1 MACRKGELREEGKSR
16 SAAAAAAAP
25 LVAVG
30 DALLFTTMC
39 IIGMPVDVHAKDGS
53 VYSGIFHTASVDKDY
68 AIVLKNAKMIK
79 KGNLEANVVN
89 GTLIETLIVQS
100 DDLVQVVAKAG
111 YVGGDSIEAAAGYIE
126 CPNKDAEVVKP
137 NESRGN
143 KKHKGQTRQIL
154 MSQILAGRG
163 RKGRNDL
170 QTAILGSLEVDL
182 LFAAKRENGF
192 SHTNKPTKVLGSSPE
207 DHSERLDAMKF
218 VKIEAAHTLPVD
230 GRQGGDG
237 SPEVQSDTHNNPEF
251 QDKGATNEVQGSR
264 LSITTCEAQSA
275 AAVNT
280 LEDTM
285 QQVPK
290 GLSSGSNSLED
301 QGQDRSD
308 ETACTVAT
316 ATNTSVASVPII
328 DVKSESCLS
337 ASSNP
342 FLLVPPKNS
351 GVKKTAK
358 ESKLNPGAKIFSPSM
373 SHHRTVTSP
382 AMANGASV
390 PYLPSTYA
398 MAPMAAAQEE
408 VDASSFAHSPV
419 PVKFAPFNNV
429 AVGNGGSDAPYV
441 QPIIGQVVNRTPQP
455 FRYTGQYQ
463 NFQAGP
469 AYGHPNV
476 QNVMFGR
483 GPVVCMHHPVSSDVV
498 QSAAGFSPA
507 TARPLLTPHQVHLP
521 KHQGTASA
529 QALQLCMAPPILA
542 SGPQPFVMPS
552 SIPIQQPLFPVLRP
566 IAVPGA
572 NGFLSTKFA

>member
-16 SAAAAAAAP
+16 SAAAAAAVP

-68 AIVLKNAKMIK
+68 AVVLKNAKMIK

-100 DDLVQVVAKAG
+100 NDLVQVVAKA
-111 YVGGDSIEAAAGYIE
+111 EAAAGYIE
-126 CPNKDAEVVKP
+126 CLNKDAEVVKP

-143 KKHKGQTRQIL
+143 KKHKSQTR
-154 MSQILAGRG
+154 
-163 RKGRNDL
+163 
-170 QTAILGSLEVDL
+170 
-182 LFAAKRENGF
+182 FAAKRENGF
-192 SHTNKPTKVLGSSPE
+192 SHTNKPTIALGSSPE
-207 DHSERLDAMKF
+207 DHNERLDARKF
-218 VKIEAAHTLPVD
+218 VKIEVAHTLPVD

-237 SPEVQSDTHNNPEF
+237 SPEMQSDTHNIPEF

-285 QQVPK
+285 QQEPK
-290 GLSSGSNSLED
+290 GLSLGSHALED
-301 QGQDRSD
+301 QRQDRSD
-308 ETACTVAT
+308 EIACTVAT
-316 ATNTSVASVPII
+316 ATNISVASVPII

-382 AMANGASV
+382 AMPNGASV
-390 PYLPSTYA
+390 PYLPSTYT
-398 MAPMAAAQEE
+398 MAPMATAQEE
-408 VDASSFAHSPV
+408 VDASSFAHSPL

-429 AVGNGGSDAPYV
+429 AVGNGGSDASYV
-441 QPIIGQVVNRTPQP
+441 QPIIGQVVTGPHNLLDILVNTRTSK
-455 FRYTGQYQ
+455 
-463 NFQAGP
+463 P
-469 AYGHPNV
+469 ARPMVIQMYKMLCLDG
-476 QNVMFGR
+476 GLW
-483 GPVVCMHHPVSSDVV
+483 SDVV

>member
-68 AIVLKNAKMIK
+68 AIVLKKAKMIK

-100 DDLVQVVAKAG
+100 DDLVQVVAKGVLLPSNGITG
-111 YVGGDSIEAAAGYIE
+111 YVGGNSIEAAAGYIE
-126 CPNKDAEVVKP
+126 CLNKDSGVVKP

-143 KKHKGQTRQIL
+143 KKHKSQTR
-154 MSQILAGRG
+154 
-163 RKGRNDL
+163 
-170 QTAILGSLEVDL
+170 
-182 LFAAKRENGF
+182 FAAKRENGF
-192 SHTNKPTKVLGSSPE
+192 SHADKPTKVLGSSRE
-207 DHSERLDAMKF
+207 DHNERLDAMKL
-218 VKIEAAHTLPVD
+218 VKIEEAHTLPVD

-237 SPEVQSDTHNNPEF
+237 SPEMQSDTHNNPEF

-264 LSITTCEAQSA
+264 LSITTYEAQSA
-275 AAVNT
+275 PAVNT

-285 QQVPK
+285 QQEPK
-290 GLSSGSNSLED
+290 GLSSGSNALED

-308 ETACTVAT
+308 EIACTVAT
-316 ATNTSVASVPII
+316 ATNISIASVPII

-358 ESKLNPGAKIFSPSM
+358 ESKLNPGAKIFSPSV
-373 SHHRTVTSP
+373 SHHIMVTSP

-390 PYLPSTYA
+390 PYLPSTYT
-398 MAPMAAAQEE
+398 MAPMATAQEE
-408 VDASSFAHSPV
+408 VDASSFAHSPM

-441 QPIIGQVVNRTPQP
+441 QPIIGQVINRTPQP

-463 NFQAGP
+463 NFQASP

-483 GPVVCMHHPVSSDVV
+483 GPVVCMHPISSDVV

-566 IAVPGA
+566 IAVPAA
-572 NGFLSTKFA
+572 NGFLGTKFA

>member
-68 AIVLKNAKMIK
+68 AVVLKNAKMIK

-100 DDLVQVVAKAG
+100 NDLVQVVAKA
-111 YVGGDSIEAAAGYIE
+111 GGDSIEAAAGYIE
-126 CPNKDAEVVKP
+126 CLNKDAEVVKP

-143 KKHKGQTRQIL
+143 KKHKSQTR
-154 MSQILAGRG
+154 
-163 RKGRNDL
+163 
-170 QTAILGSLEVDL
+170 
-182 LFAAKRENGF
+182 FAAKRENGF
-192 SHTNKPTKVLGSSPE
+192 SHTNKPTIALGSSPE
-207 DHSERLDAMKF
+207 DHNERLDARKF
-218 VKIEAAHTLPVD
+218 VKIEVAHTLPVD

-237 SPEVQSDTHNNPEF
+237 SPEMQSDTHNIPEF

-285 QQVPK
+285 QQEPK
-290 GLSSGSNSLED
+290 GLSLGSHALED
-301 QGQDRSD
+301 QRQDRSD
-308 ETACTVAT
+308 EIACTVAT
-316 ATNTSVASVPII
+316 ATNISVASVPVI

-358 ESKLNPGAKIFSPSM
+358 EAASVKYFSRSIWCYWCGFVIDVNVILGQYVLESKLNPGAKIFSPSM
-373 SHHRTVTSP
+373 SHHRTATSP
-382 AMANGASV
+382 AMPNGASV
-390 PYLPSTYA
+390 PYLPSTYT
-398 MAPMAAAQEE
+398 MAPMATAQEE
-408 VDASSFAHSPV
+408 VDASSFAHSPL

-463 NFQAGP
+463 NFQASP

-483 GPVVCMHHPVSSDVV
+483 GPVVCMHPISSDVV

>member
-68 AIVLKNAKMIK
+68 AVVLKNAKMIK

-100 DDLVQVVAKAG
+100 NDLVQVVAKAG
-111 YVGGDSIEAAAGYIE
+111 CS
-126 CPNKDAEVVKP
+126 CF
-137 NESRGN
+137 
-143 KKHKGQTRQIL
+143 
-154 MSQILAGRG
+154 SQISSSALPYDWIQSEVRTSSTNKCLPTSRESYFLLMELRDTDEPDVGWRG

-170 QTAILGSLEVDL
+170 QTVILQQRGSGPTVTF

-192 SHTNKPTKVLGSSPE
+192 SHTNKPTIALGSSPE
-207 DHSERLDAMKF
+207 DHNERLDARKF
-218 VKIEAAHTLPVD
+218 VKIEVAHTLPVD

-237 SPEVQSDTHNNPEF
+237 SPEMQSDTHNIPEF

-275 AAVNT
+275 AAVNA

-285 QQVPK
+285 QQEPK
-290 GLSSGSNSLED
+290 GLSLVLMHL
-301 QGQDRSD
+301 R
-308 ETACTVAT
+308 
-316 ATNTSVASVPII
+316 TN
-328 DVKSESCLS
+328 VK
-337 ASSNP
+337 
-342 FLLVPPKNS
+342 
-351 GVKKTAK
+351 
-358 ESKLNPGAKIFSPSM
+358 I
-373 SHHRTVTSP
+373 
-382 AMANGASV
+382 
-390 PYLPSTYA
+390 
-398 MAPMAAAQEE
+398 
-408 VDASSFAHSPV
+408 
-419 PVKFAPFNNV
+419 
-429 AVGNGGSDAPYV
+429 AVGNGGSDASYV

-463 NFQAGP
+463 NFQASP

-483 GPVVCMHHPVSSDVV
+483 GPVVCMHPISSDVV

>member
-1 MACRKGELREEGKSR
+1 MACRKGELRDEGKSR

-68 AIVLKNAKMIK
+68 AIVLKNANMIK

-126 CPNKDAEVVKP
+126 CLNKDAEVVKP

-143 KKHKGQTRQIL
+143 KKHKGQTR
-154 MSQILAGRG
+154 
-163 RKGRNDL
+163 
-170 QTAILGSLEVDL
+170 
-182 LFAAKRENGF
+182 FAAKRENGF

-218 VKIEAAHTLPVD
+218 AKIEEAQTLPVD
-230 GRQGGDG
+230 RRQGGDG
-237 SPEVQSDTHNNPEF
+237 SPETQSDTHNNPEF
-251 QDKGATNEVQGSR
+251 QDKGATNEAQGSR

-280 LEDTM
+280 LEDTL
-285 QQVPK
+285 QQEPK
-290 GLSSGSNSLED
+290 GLSSGSNALED
-301 QGQDRSD
+301 HSQDRSD
-308 ETACTVAT
+308 EIACTVAT
-316 ATNTSVASVPII
+316 ATNTSIASVPII
-328 DVKSESCLS
+328 DIKSESCLS

-373 SHHRTVTSP
+373 SHHRIVTSP
-382 AMANGASV
+382 AMPNGASV
-390 PYLPSTYA
+390 PYLPSTYT
-398 MAPMAAAQEE
+398 MAPMATAQEE
-408 VDASSFAHSPV
+408 VDASSFAHSPM

-429 AVGNGGSDAPYV
+429 AVGIGGSDAPYV

-469 AYGHPNV
+469 AYGPPNV

-483 GPVVCMHHPVSSDVV
+483 GPVVCMHHPISSDVV

>member
-68 AIVLKNAKMIK
+68 AVVLKNAKMIK

-100 DDLVQVVAKAG
+100 NDLVQVVAKAG
-111 YVGGDSIEAAAGYIE
+111 GDSIEAAVGYIE
-126 CPNKDAEVVKP
+126 CLNKDAEVVKP

-143 KKHKGQTRQIL
+143 KKHKSQTR
-154 MSQILAGRG
+154 
-163 RKGRNDL
+163 
-170 QTAILGSLEVDL
+170 
-182 LFAAKRENGF
+182 FAAKRENGF
-192 SHTNKPTKVLGSSPE
+192 SHTNKPTIALGSSPE
-207 DHSERLDAMKF
+207 DHNERLDARKF
-218 VKIEAAHTLPVD
+218 VKIEVAHTLPVD

-237 SPEVQSDTHNNPEF
+237 SPEMQSDTHNIPEF
-251 QDKGATNEVQGSR
+251 QDKGATNEIQGSR

-285 QQVPK
+285 QQEPK
-290 GLSSGSNSLED
+290 GLSLGSHALED
-301 QGQDRSD
+301 QRQDRSD
-308 ETACTVAT
+308 EIACTVAT
-316 ATNTSVASVPII
+316 ATNISVASVPVI

-382 AMANGASV
+382 AMPNGASV
-390 PYLPSTYA
+390 PYLPSTYT
-398 MAPMAAAQEE
+398 MAPMATAQEE
-408 VDASSFAHSPV
+408 VDASSFAHSPL
-419 PVKFAPFNNV
+419 PVKFAPFNN
-429 AVGNGGSDAPYV
+429 
-441 QPIIGQVVNRTPQP
+441 IIGQVVNRTPQP

-463 NFQAGP
+463 NFQASP

-483 GPVVCMHHPVSSDVV
+483 GPVVCMHPISSVKVLD
-498 QSAAGFSPA
+498 
-507 TARPLLTPHQVHLP
+507 
-521 KHQGTASA
+521 KHQQKLVFMYSVSGTASA
-529 QALQLCMAPPILA
+529 QALQLCMAPSILA

>member
-16 SAAAAAAAP
+16 SAAAAP

-68 AIVLKNAKMIK
+68 AIVLKKAKMIK

-89 GTLIETLIVQS
+89 GTLIETLIIRS
-100 DDLVQVVAKAG
+100 DDLVQVVAKGVLLPSNGITG

-126 CPNKDAEVVKP
+126 CLNKDAEVIKP

-143 KKHKGQTRQIL
+143 KKHKSQTR
-154 MSQILAGRG
+154 
-163 RKGRNDL
+163 
-170 QTAILGSLEVDL
+170 
-182 LFAAKRENGF
+182 FAAKRENGF
-192 SHTNKPTKVLGSSPE
+192 PHPEKPTKVLGSSPQ
-207 DHSERLDAMKF
+207 DHNERLDAMKF
-218 VKIEAAHTLPVD
+218 VKIEEAHTLPVD

-237 SPEVQSDTHNNPEF
+237 SPEMQSDTHNNPEF
-251 QDKGATNEVQGSR
+251 QDKAATNEIQGS
-264 LSITTCEAQSA
+264 SPSFTTCEAQSA

-285 QQVPK
+285 QQEPK
-290 GLSSGSNSLED
+290 EKSSGPNALED
-301 QGQDRSD
+301 RGQDRSD
-308 ETACTVAT
+308 EIACTVAT
-316 ATNTSVASVPII
+316 ATNISVASVPII

-351 GVKKTAK
+351 GVKKTTK

-373 SHHRTVTSP
+373 PHHRTVTSP
-382 AMANGASV
+382 AMPHGASV
-390 PYLPSTYA
+390 PYHPSTYT
-398 MAPMAAAQEE
+398 MAPMATAQEE
-408 VDASSFAHSPV
+408 VDASSFAHSPG
-419 PVKFAPFNNV
+419 PVKFVPFNNV

-441 QPIIGQVVNRTPQP
+441 QPIIGQVVNRTQQP

-463 NFQAGP
+463 NFQPGP
-469 AYGHPNV
+469 AYVHPNV

-483 GPVVCMHHPVSSDVV
+483 GPVVCMHPISSDVV
-498 QSAAGFSPA
+498 QSAAGFSSA
-507 TARPLLTPHQVHLP
+507 TTRPLLTPHQVHLP

-566 IAVPGA
+566 VAVPGA